1 MGAFLLVLAIIFN
14 SIANGFFKAGAE
26 IQDLTLRKGMLIG
39 LGLLIGL
46 ANTVCYIKALEKIEL
61 SVAYPL
67 FSAASIILI
76 AAISFLFFR
85 EGISLQKAAG
95 LVTICVGLLVTWKS

>member
-1 MGAFLLVLAIIFN
+1 MGVFLLTCAIVFN

-26 IQDLTLRKGMLIG
+26 LQDLSIRKATLIG

-46 ANTVCYIKALEKIEL
+46 ANTVCYIKALEKIDL
-61 SVAYPL
+61 GVAYTV

-76 AAISFLFFR
+76 ALISFLFFK

-95 LVTICVGLLVTWKS
+95 LVVVCVGLLLTWKS